1 MVRFKTASLVVLGF
15 AALAGCSKTAP
26 PASDTT
32 AVASAAAPDTAADM
46 AAIRA
51 VNPVWFKAFNSGDV
65 EGVVSLYADNAILNT
80 PGVAPAHGTAAIREA
95 YTRDMSGFR
104 AAGLSQAAGP
114 NGEFGVSGDLGYEWN
129 TFTVTDKSGKTVD
142 TGKYMSVFAR
152 RNGKWLI
159 IQDMWNSDTPP
170 APAK

>member
-1 MVRFKTASLVVLGF
+1 MVGFKRASLVVLGF
-15 AALAGCSKTAP
+15 AALASCTKTAP

-32 AVASAAAPDTAADM
+32 AVASAAAPDTAADL

-51 VNPVWFKAFNSGDV
+51 VNPAWFKAYNSGDV
-65 EGVVSLYADNAILNT
+65 EGVVALYADDATLGT

-95 YTRDMSGFR
+95 YTKDISGFR
-104 AAGLSQAAGP
+104 AANLSQASGA

-129 TFTVTDKSGKTVD
+129 TFAVTDKSGKTVD
-142 TGKYMSVFAR
+142 TGKYLTVFAR
-152 RNGKWLI
+152 RNGKWQI
-159 IQDMWNSDTPP
+159 IQDTWNSDTPP